1 MMKHCHLNQTSL
13 PKRLKWLLMPLLV
26 FLFMAAA
33 APQEAAAQGKS
44 RVVQLSGFVA
54 VGDSLYGIGGVTVY
68 VPNSTRGTQTNEFGF
83 FSVPVVAGDSVLFR
97 AIGYKSQYLI
107 IPRNYSS
114 ESYSV
119 IMQMQEDPA
128 QLPIVDVFPWAT
140 ERDFKEAVMAVKLP
154 DEGRNMASRN
164 LDPERLKELFISTP
178 MDGDANFR
186 MWNMQ
191 NVQRIENRS
200 IYPTVNPASLI
211 QLMQMIKN
219 GDFKK

>member
-1 MMKHCHLNQTSL
+1 MKHCHLNQTSL